1 MTVRIGVIADDLTGA
16 TDIAGF
22 LAANGLRTVQL
33 NGASPEDAADA
44 RTRGLSDTDAIVIGL
59 KSRSLPAAEAVS
71 LSRSALAEL
80 RAAGAERIIFKYCS
94 TFDSTPAGNIG
105 PVADALLAELDSDFT
120 VVCPALPVNGRTVY
134 QGNLFVWE
142 QPLHE
147 SGMRHHPVTPMT
159 DANLVRLLGA
169 QTEASVG
176 LVPHAVID
184 AGPEAVRA
192 RLKELRAEGVR
203 YAVLDCV
210 SDRHLDVIG
219 EAVIDLPLVTGGS
232 GIGAGLARAVS
243 EHTGAAPAAQWQPLA
258 GRTVV
263 LSGSSSSMTNR
274 QVARYRELAPS
285 WPLDVARLLDAPGE
299 SRAEVLD
306 WVRAQSETGPAPLVF
321 ATAAPEQV
329 RALQDAHGAELTRTA
344 IEAFFGALAV
354 DLAEHGFH
362 RFIVA
367 GGESSGA
374 VTEALGVSGFA
385 LGPQIAPGVPWV
397 RSLDG
402 ALDLA
407 LKSGNFGAED
417 FFARAQGL
425 ANTETETETE
435 AEDHR

>member
-33 NGASPEDAADA
+33 NGVADA
-44 RTRGLSDTDAIVIGL
+44 SRATSLSEVDAIVIGL
-59 KSRSLPAAEAVS
+59 KSRSVPAEEAVAM
-71 LSRSALAEL
+71 SRSALAEL

-105 PVADALLAELDSDFT
+105 PVADALLADLDSDFT

-134 QGNLFVWE
+134 QGNLFVWQ

-159 DANLVRLLGA
+159 DANLLRVLGA
-169 QTEASVG
+169 QTDGPTG
-176 LVPHAVID
+176 LVPLATIE
-184 AGPEAVRA
+184 AGPDAIRA
-192 RLKELRAEGVR
+192 RLAELRAEGVR

-232 GIGAGLARAVS
+232 GIGAGVARAVS
-243 EHTGAAPAAQWQPLA
+243 DRVGAAAAAPWQPLD
-258 GRTVV
+258 GRAVV

-285 WPLDVARLLDAPGE
+285 LALDVARLLAEPAATLG
-299 SRAEVLD
+299 EVLA
-306 WVRAQSETGPAPLVF
+306 WVGEQPAAGQAPLVF
-321 ATAAPEQV
+321 ATAAPDAV
-329 RALQDAHGAELTRTA
+329 RALQERFGAETTRTA
-344 IEAFFGALAV
+344 IETFFGALAV
-354 DLAEHGFH
+354 ELAARGFR

-407 LKSGNFGAED
+407 LKSGNFGDED
-417 FFARAQGL
+417 FFARAQELTATGGEG
-425 ANTETETETE
+425 T
-435 AEDHR
+435 R